1 MLGQN
6 TTIINVDRKHIALI
20 VKQLF
25 DGNIEDIHDEF
36 LGLDP
41 IIFYNETIKEKEKRG
56 YQGKIIIPCNSLVY
70 QSELILTKLEE
81 ARKQLTGQ
89 QFDGLWD
96 CFEINLDFSIWGSNV
111 WEPRVLPNGS
121 ILIRNIQKVIGIN
134 EQLSDKLE
142 VRFSALTNDL
152 KELEDTLQNKK
163 FLHEEDTLNFSI
175 LHRDENGFIWT
186 RKVPEK
192 LSEVG
197 QTLIFI
203 SRDMILR
210 LRANGKLSPNNA
222 FISDKALAISK
233 QSVSEHCVFRV
244 FKYSTLMY
252 GTYRLGDEYDTI
264 LESYSYRLGD
274 DPLSNEYIEKDVST
288 DFNFIKKY
296 IKYIVQNE
304 ELEIYGTEVLKHNR
318 NIKVLLADK
327 VCEDYSSKKASQI
340 NELKPLFGQYWD
352 RPVSYYG
359 INSQFWNISQLNK
372 GYMFLVNF
380 SFYYLPSAKKT
391 LQDFKETVGK
401 VISQSEKH
409 LKPLLYLPITELSYL
424 NEEDVFE
431 YGTPECDARMELVSK
446 KLSKNPSQ
454 TISFEESANY
464 ENEEIATKEFL
475 AMSGS
480 EYKVYIL
487 FVTPTAPIIEDCHQF
502 GIQVSKYM
510 DNSLTIHVPNYGFN
524 QGYSSGNLDA
534 GNSTQYLT

>member
-6 TTIINVDRKHIALI
+6 TTIINVDRKHIALA

-56 YQGKIIIPCNSLVY
+56 YQGKITIPCNSLVY

-81 ARKQLTGQ
+81 ARKQLTGN
-89 QFDGLWD
+89 QFDELWD
-96 CFEINLDFSIWGSNV
+96 CFDINLDFSIWGSNV

-134 EQLSDKLE
+134 EQVSDKLD
-142 VRFSALTNDL
+142 VRFSSLHTDL
-152 KELEDTLQNKK
+152 NELEDVLHNKK
-163 FLHEEDTLNFSI
+163 FLHEEDTLSFSI
-175 LHRDENGFIWT
+175 LHRNENGFIWT
-186 RKVPEK
+186 RKVPEN

-203 SRDMILR
+203 SKDMILR
-210 LRANGKLSPNNA
+210 LRASGKLNQNNA

-233 QSVSEHCVFRV
+233 QSVSEHCVFRI

-274 DPLSNEYIEKDVST
+274 DPLSNDYIQKEVCT
-288 DFNFIKKY
+288 DFSFIKKH
-296 IKYIVQNE
+296 IKEIVQRADSD
-304 ELEIYGTEVLKHNR
+304 IYGAEVLKHNR
-318 NIKVLLADK
+318 TIKVLLIDK
-327 VCEDYSSKKASQI
+327 VCEDYASKKAEQLD
-340 NELKPLFGQYWD
+340 ELKPLFGQYWD

-391 LQDFKETVGK
+391 LNDFKQSVEK
-401 VISQSEKH
+401 VISQAEPY
-409 LKPLLYLPITELSYL
+409 LKPLLYLPIIELNYL
-424 NEEDVFE
+424 NEDDVFE
-431 YGTPECDARMELVSK
+431 YGTPECNARMELVSK
-446 KLSKNPSQ
+446 KLSKKPGH
-454 TISFEESANY
+454 TITFEESANY

-480 EYKVYIL
+480 EYKIYIL
-487 FVTPTAPIIEDCHQF
+487 FVSPTAPIIEDCHQF
-502 GIQVSKYM
+502 GVQVSKYM

-524 QGYSSGNLDA
+524 QGYLSGNLDA
-534 GNSTQYLT
+534 GNSTQYLL